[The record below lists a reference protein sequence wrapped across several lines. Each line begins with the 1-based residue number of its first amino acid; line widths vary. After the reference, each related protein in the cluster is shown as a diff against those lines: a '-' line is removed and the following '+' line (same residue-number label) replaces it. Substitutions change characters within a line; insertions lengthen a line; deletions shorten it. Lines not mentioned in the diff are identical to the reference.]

1 MFLDMACMIKAS
13 FKVQNRNCAS
23 SRSYSFLEVIRWGA
37 MANFGL
43 RYRAVVSAQHCYTG
57 KTTFIRMLHG
67 SVKADDEEAEI
78 PGFNV
83 SYKPQKISPKF
94 PGSVILSVS

>member
-1 MFLDMACMIKAS
+1 MFCHRKNS
-13 FKVQNRNCAS
+13 
-23 SRSYSFLEVIRWGA
+23 
-37 MANFGL
+37 
-43 RYRAVVSAQHCYTG
+43 VSLGVTAHADGCSAG

-94 PGSVILSVS
+94 PGSVGLPISSLASI